1 MAEPAEWPASGP
13 GSPGDRYPQ
22 LLRSERARWW
32 LPLLGLLLAGTVLVL
47 GAVVLVI
54 AAYVLAAATGQSQ
67 DAFSDDALRADSVV
81 GLLTNNLVIALMI
94 PASLLAVL
102 AVHRERVGLLAAV
115 TGRPRWGLLG
125 RLLGVAFVV
134 VLVFFGVGFLLPGS
148 GVAEGDAP
156 STVTLVGLLLVVLV
170 TTPLQACAE
179 EVGFRGYLSQ
189 AVASWFARPVVGTL
203 VAGTVSAVLFAL
215 AHGLQDA
222 WLFGDRLAFGVVAS
236 WLAWRTGGLE
246 APVALHVANNIVSL
260 AYSAATGS
268 LEASLLAS
276 TLDWQFAVLDV
287 VMMVTFAAVVVRLVR
302 GSDLAVRRV
311 RPVPNAPVDPLDAAG
326 APGALSGPG
335 PVGYPFPSTSSPPP
349 AGGENPWGMG

>member
-1 MAEPAEWPASGP
+1 MAERGE
-13 GSPGDRYPQ
+13 RYPR
-22 LLRSERARWW
+22 LLRTERARWW
-32 LPLLGLLLAGTVLVL
+32 RPLVGLLLAGTVLVL
-47 GAVVLVI
+47 GAVALVVV
-54 AAYVLAAATGQSQ
+54 AYVLSAATGQSE
-67 DAFSDDALRADSVV
+67 DAFSDEALRADSVV

-94 PASLLAVL
+94 PASVLAVL
-102 AVHRERVGLLAAV
+102 AVHHERPGVLASV
-115 TGRPRWGLLG
+115 TGGPRWGLLG
-125 RLLGVAFVV
+125 RLLALAFVV
-134 VLVFFGVGFLLPGS
+134 VLVFFAVGFLLPGS

-156 STVTLVGLLLVVLV
+156 STATLVGLLLVVLA

-189 AVASWFARPVVGTL
+189 AVASWFGRSVVGSL
-203 VAGTVSAVLFAL
+203 VAGAVSAVLFAL

-260 AYSAATGS
+260 AYSASTGS

-276 TLDWQFAVLDV
+276 TLDWKFAVLDV
-287 VMMVTFAAVVVRLVR
+287 VMMLTFAVVVDRMAR
-302 GSDLAVRRV
+302 RSDLVVRRI
-311 RPVPNAPVDPLDAAG
+311 RPATTVPLDPPTSPGTLAG
-326 APGALSGPG
+326 PGA
-335 PVGYPFPSTSSPPP
+335 VGYPLPSTSTPPP

>member
-1 MAEPAEWPASGP
+1 MAE
-13 GSPGDRYPQ
+13 PGDRYPR
-22 LLRSERARWW
+22 LLRTERPRWW
-32 LPLLGLLLAGTVLVL
+32 RPLLGLLVAGTVLLL
-47 GAVVLVI
+47 GAVALVA
-54 AAYVLAAATGQSQ
+54 AAYVLAATTGQSE
-67 DAFSDDALRADSVV
+67 DALSKDALQADSVL

-94 PASLLAVL
+94 PASVIAVL
-102 AVHRERVGLLAAV
+102 VVHGERVGLLASV

-134 VLVFFGVGFLLPGS
+134 VLVFFGVGFLLPGT
-148 GVAEGDAP
+148 GVAEEEATATG
-156 STVTLVGLLLVVLV
+156 TLVGLLVVVLV

-189 AVASWFARPVVGTL
+189 AVASWFPRPIVGSL
-203 VAGTVSAVLFAL
+203 VAGAVSALLFAL

-260 AYSAATGS
+260 VYSAATGS
-268 LEASLLAS
+268 LEASLLAA

-287 VMMVTFAAVVVRLVR
+287 VMMVTFAAVVDRLVR
-302 GSDLAVRRV
+302 GSDLVVRRF
-311 RPVPNAPVDPLDAAG
+311 VPIPAVLVDPPG
-326 APGALSGPG
+326 ARGALSGPG

-349 AGGENPWGMG
+349 AGGESPWGMG

>member
-1 MAEPAEWPASGP
+1 MV
-13 GSPGDRYPQ
+13 
-22 LLRSERARWW
+22 
-32 LPLLGLLLAGTVLVL
+32 GLLFAGTVLVL
-47 GAVVLVI
+47 GAVALV
-54 AAYVLAAATGQSQ
+54 AVAYVLSAATGQSE
-67 DAFSDDALRADSVV
+67 DVFSDEALRADSVV

-94 PASLLAVL
+94 PASVL
-102 AVHRERVGLLAAV
+102 AVVAVQRERPGVLASV

-125 RLLGVAFVV
+125 RLLAVAFVV

-156 STVTLVGLLLVVLV
+156 PMGTLVGLLVVVLV

-189 AVASWFARPVVGTL
+189 AVASWFGRPVVGSL
-203 VAGTVSAVLFAL
+203 VAGAVSAVLFAL

-260 AYSAATGS
+260 AYSASTGS
-268 LEASLLAS
+268 LDASLLAS

-287 VMMVTFAAVVVRLVR
+287 VMMLTFALVVHRVVRGREV
-302 GSDLAVRRV
+302 AVRR
-311 RPVPNAPVDPLDAAG
+311 LTLAG
-326 APGALSGPG
+326 PGA
-335 PVGYPFPSTSSPPP
+335 VGYPLPSTSNPPP
-349 AGGENPWGMG
+349 AGGEDPWGMG

>member
-1 MAEPAEWPASGP
+1 MAE
-13 GSPGDRYPQ
+13 PGDRYPQ
-22 LLRSERARWW
+22 LLRTERARWW
-32 LPLLGLLLAGTVLVL
+32 RPLIGLLLAGTVLVL
-47 GAVVLVI
+47 GAVALVVV
-54 AAYVLAAATGQSQ
+54 AYVVSAATGQSE
-67 DAFSDDALRADSVV
+67 DAFSDEALQADSIL

-94 PASLLAVL
+94 PASVL
-102 AVHRERVGLLAAV
+102 ALLVVHRERVGKLASV

-125 RLLGVAFVV
+125 RVLVVAFVV

-148 GVAEGDAP
+148 SVAEGEAP
-156 STVTLVGLLLVVLV
+156 STGTLVGLLLVVLV

-189 AVASWFARPVVGTL
+189 AVASWLSRPLLGSL
-203 VAGTVSAVLFAL
+203 VAGAVSAVLFAL

-222 WLFGDRLAFGVVAS
+222 WLFGDRLAFGIVAS

-287 VMMVTFAAVVVRLVR
+287 VMMLTFAVVVDRMAR
-302 GSDLAVRRV
+302 GSDLVVRRIGPATAV
-311 RPVPNAPVDPLDAAG
+311 PLDPPT
-326 APGALSGPG
+326 APGTLAGPRG
-335 PVGYPFPSTSSPPP
+335 VGYPFPSTSTPPP